1 MGKYTKTRIRRKKTV
16 KRSSR
21 KSKQGGV
28 RGPCVN
34 TDLKIAEFKITNDNI
49 AGFIYNVRRPADCV
63 INAMQIIGMITPDVA
78 NIMRIERPEAQ
89 ASGFTPTQIKA
100 FFRSV
105 YHREYQFDKSY
116 GFDDFAN
123 RINNC
128 LSTSHVSF
136 CGWEDSNNMKHVFL
150 IGRTEQD
157 IFYFIDPQLGPNL
170 LNLSENFDIL
180 KGKQNLFILETNYKP
195 LTQSTMFNAGYVDAS
210 KAKPLPSS
218 IFALPLPSKTFAVP
232 LPSST
237 FAMPS
242 VSASDLFGPVPG
254 RSPAPARRMFGP
266 QDMPSSS
273 SSRLFAPKPS
283 SMGQGSKMRWAGTPS
298 ERMDTSE

>member
-1 MGKYTKTRIRRKKTV
+1 MRKYTKTKSRRRKTV
-16 KRSSR
+16 KRRSR

-49 AGFIYNVRRPADCV
+49 SGFIYKIKRPADCV

-180 KGKQNLFILETNYKP
+180 KGKKNLFILETNYKS
-195 LTQSTMFNAGYVDAS
+195 LTPEALFNAGYVDAS
-210 KAKPLPSS
+210 KAKPFPSS
-218 IFALPLPSKTFAVP
+218 AFVVP
-232 LPSST
+232 KSSGV

-242 VSASDLFGPVPG
+242 ASASDLFGPIPG

-273 SSRLFAPKPS
+273 GLFASKPS
-283 SMGQGSKMRWAGTPS
+283 GMAPVSKMRWDGTPNYGS
-298 ERMDTSE
+298 DDEDL

>member
-1 MGKYTKTRIRRKKTV
+1 MGKRTKTVKYKKTV
-16 KRSSR
+16 KRRSR

-28 RGPCVN
+28 RGSCVN

-49 AGFIYNVRRPADCV
+49 SGFLYKIKRPADCV

-78 NIMRIERPEAQ
+78 NIMRVERHEAQ
-89 ASGFTPTQIKA
+89 GSGFTPTQIKE
-100 FFRSV
+100 FFRAV

-157 IFYFIDPQLGPNL
+157 IFYFIDPQIGPNL

-180 KGKQNLFILETNYKP
+180 KGKKNLYILETNYKP
-195 LTQSTMFNAGYVDAS
+195 LNQGAMFNAGYVDVS
-210 KAKPLPSS
+210 MAKPLPSS
-218 IFALPLPSKTFAVP
+218 AFVVP
-232 LPSST
+232 KSSGA

-242 VSASDLFGPVPG
+242 ASASDLFGPIPG
-254 RSPAPARRMFGP
+254 RNPAPARRMFGP

-273 SSRLFAPKPS
+273 GWIASKPS
-283 SMGQGSKMRWAGTPS
+283 SMDPRPRMRWDGTPIDAS
-298 ERMDTSE
+298 EHMDTSE